1 MQISK
6 IEIRNILGIDN
17 LEFKAGKI
25 NIISGKNGVGKTSII
40 EAIKATLNG
49 KVANATLLKQG
60 AEKGESVLLL
70 TDSTE
75 IKRTVSDDSKLEV
88 KNPDG
93 KIGKPQ
99 TFVDSLV
106 KWESVNPMNFLTAEK
121 KKQASILL
129 QATPM
134 KVSESEL
141 KEAVQGIID
150 IPKGLSSK
158 HALEAI
164 EIVHKQVYEER
175 TIQNRFAKEKGNTV
189 LQMSQTLPQ
198 DVDPNINIELQL
210 ETFEETKTRME
221 VKRNQYFAEFEKER
235 NELKEQANQEN
246 EAMIEAARKV
256 FEAKIE
262 EARFIRDKKY
272 KEYENLCNQKKE
284 EKQKAFE
291 EKYNPLL
298 ENIGK
303 LREAIKNMAT
313 VNETKRIIDNFK
325 QDVESHKTKSE
336 QLTQALSN
344 LETLKG
350 NLLQNLPIK
359 GLEVI
364 DGEIYLDKIPF
375 ERLNTAKQIKI
386 SIEIAKLLAG
396 ELNVICIDGFE
407 RLDEEATQEFIR
419 QAEESDYQFFIT
431 KVTNDNLNI
440 QVN

>member
-1 MQISK
+1 MHISK
-6 IEIRNILGIDN
+6 IEIRNILGIDD

-60 AEKGESVLLL
+60 ADKGESVLLL

-75 IKRTVSDDSKLEV
+75 IKRTINGDSKLEV
-88 KNPDG
+88 KNQDG

-99 TFVDSLV
+99 TFIDSLV
-106 KWESVNPMNFLTAEK
+106 KWSSVNPIEFLTAEK
-121 KKQASILL
+121 KKQATILL
-129 QATPM
+129 EATPM
-134 KVSESEL
+134 SVSEQEL
-141 KEAVQGIID
+141 KEAVNGAIE

-158 HALEAI
+158 HALESI
-164 EIVHKQVYEER
+164 GQVHKLAYEER
-175 TIQNRFAKEKGNTV
+175 TVQNRFAKEKGNTV
-189 LQMSQTLPQ
+189 VQMSQTLPT

-210 ETFEETKTRME
+210 ENYEETKTRME

-235 NELKEQANQEN
+235 NEQKEQANKEY
-246 EAMIEAARKV
+246 EAMV
-256 FEAKIE
+256 E
-262 EARFIRDKKY
+262 EARRIRDENY
-272 KEYENLCNQKKE
+272 LEFENLCNQKKAD
-284 EKQKAFE
+284 KQKGFE

-303 LREAIKNMAT
+303 LREAVKNMAT
-313 VNETKRIIDNFK
+313 VKETTRFIENMKNE
-325 QDVESHKTKSE
+325 VEKHKEISDS
-336 QLTQALSN
+336 LTSALSN
-344 LETLKG
+344 LEQLKVK
-350 NLLQNLPIK
+350 LLQNLPIA

-364 DGEIYLDKIPF
+364 DGEIFLDKIPF

-407 RLDEEATQEFIR
+407 RLDEVATQEFIK